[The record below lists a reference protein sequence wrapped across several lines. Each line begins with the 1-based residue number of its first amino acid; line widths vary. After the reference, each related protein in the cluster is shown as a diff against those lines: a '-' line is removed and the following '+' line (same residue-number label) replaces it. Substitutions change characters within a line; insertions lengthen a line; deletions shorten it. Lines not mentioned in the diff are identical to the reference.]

1 MRFPRA
7 FFSQYDLEFVPFAV
21 TGTGTAAITFGS
33 SDLTLTDN
41 GTGDYTLTLKGGR
54 AAGVVLWALAIGRH
68 DTANLVCTIDDANS
82 TTSAVNLRFA
92 NDAGTATDCKFS
104 GMLIVKR
111 GAREI

>member
-1 MRFPRA
+1 MRFHKA
-7 FFSQYDLEFVPFAV
+7 FFSQYDLEFIPFAV

-33 SDLTLTDN
+33 SDLDLTDN

-68 DTANLVCTIDDANS
+68 DTNNMVCTIDDANS
-82 TTSAVNLRFA
+82 TASAVNLRFA
-92 NDAGTATDCKFS
+92 THAGSATDCKFS
-104 GMLIVKR
+104 GLIIVKR